1 MPEIHFSTLDLNLLR
16 VFDALAEEA
25 SVTRA
30 GARLGLTQSA
40 VSHALGR
47 LRHALQDEL
56 FIRGPDGMRPTAR
69 AVEIAPRLREGL
81 HRLQLALSPVV
92 FDPAEDRRRF
102 NIAASGY
109 VCTVL
114 MPELT
119 AELRR
124 SAPGIELRLQTPGPT
139 LGEDLLTG
147 RVDIAIGGFGRADPR
162 FEREALL
169 MESTVW
175 VMRADHRAAA
185 VDRQTVESLAAIPH
199 VMVATPEE
207 GRAVE
212 GRVSEGGVERWV
224 VLDDRGAFEKAL
236 AQTGGRR
243 ATGMTVQD
251 AQSAMAIVSKSDM
264 AALVP
269 RRMATAFAELYG
281 LKLFEPPYPAE
292 PIALEALWRRDLSD
306 SPALDWFRG
315 RLRSAASRL

>member
-1 MPEIHFSTLDLNLLR
+1 MFEIHFSSLDLNLLR
-16 VFDALAEEA
+16 VFDALAEEG

-30 GARLGLTQSA
+30 GVRLGLTQSA

-56 FIRGPDGMRPTAR
+56 FVRGPDGMRPTAR
-69 AVEIAPRLREGL
+69 AMEIAPRLREGL
-81 HRLQLALSPVV
+81 HRLQLALSPAI

-102 NIAASGY
+102 NVAASGY

-114 MPELT
+114 MPEFA

-124 SAPGIELRLQTPGPT
+124 SAPGIELRLQTPGPS

-147 RVDIAIGGFGRADPR
+147 RIDIAIGGFGRTDPR
-162 FEREALL
+162 FERETLL
-169 MESTVW
+169 QETTVW
-175 VMRADHRAAA
+175 IMRADHPAAA
-185 VDRQTVESLAAIPH
+185 VDTQTVESLAALPH

-212 GRVSEGGVERWV
+212 GRVAEGGVERWV

-236 AQTGGRR
+236 EASGRTR
-243 ATGMTVQD
+243 RTALTVQD
-251 AQSAMAIVSKSDM
+251 THGAMAIVSKSDM

-269 RRMATAFAELYG
+269 RRMAAALAQLYG
-281 LKLFEPPYPAE
+281 LKLFEPPYPSE
-292 PIALEALWRRDLSD
+292 PIALEAIWRRDLSD

>member
-56 FIRGPDGMRPTAR
+56 FVRGPDGMRPTAR

-81 HRLQLALSPVV
+81 HRLQLALSPSV
-92 FDPAEDRRRF
+92 FDPAEDRRR
-102 NIAASGY
+102 ITVAASGY

-114 MPELT
+114 MPEVV
-119 AELRR
+119 AEMRH
-124 SAPGIELRLQTPGPT
+124 SAPGIELRLQTPGPS
-139 LGEDLLTG
+139 LSEDLLTG
-147 RVDIAIGGFGRADPR
+147 RIDIAIGAFGRTDPR
-162 FEREALL
+162 FERETLL
-169 MESTVW
+169 YETTVW
-175 VMRADHRAAA
+175 VMRADHPAAA
-185 VDRQTVESLAAIPH
+185 AEQQTVEGLAALPH
-199 VMVATPEE
+199 VIVATPEE

-212 GRVSEGGVERWV
+212 GRVSEGGIERWV

-236 AQTGGRR
+236 MASGATRTTGL
-243 ATGMTVQD
+243 TVQD
-251 AQSAMAIVSKSDM
+251 AHSAMAIVSRSDM
-264 AALVP
+264 AALAA
-269 RRMATAFAELYG
+269 RRMASAFAQLYG

-292 PIALEALWRRDLSD
+292 PITLEALWRRDLSD